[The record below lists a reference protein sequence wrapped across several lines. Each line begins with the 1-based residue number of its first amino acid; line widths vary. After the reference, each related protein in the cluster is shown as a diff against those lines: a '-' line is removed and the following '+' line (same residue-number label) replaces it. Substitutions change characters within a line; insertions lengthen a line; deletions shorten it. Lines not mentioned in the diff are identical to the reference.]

1 MFESP
6 QPFSKPGR
14 PDHPAGWEYI
24 DELEAMAEWLTAG
37 PDRSPELAE
46 SVAGMDTFRGSDT
59 VKRWLHNVATAHV
72 SGAEGPAGFL
82 DRLVEGKRQRGAVPT
97 GSALDAEISARLKAL
112 EALCS
117 IPDNYRCAL
126 LLKEGSGLT
135 VERTAM
141 LMGVSKASLR
151 SILYR
156 ARRVI
161 DSQVGR
167 SEPRR

>member
-6 QPFSKPGR
+6 RRFSKQGR

-24 DELEAMAEWLTAG
+24 DELEAIADWLTAG
-37 PDRSPELAE
+37 PDRSPELARA
-46 SVAGMDTFRGSDT
+46 VAGMDTFRGPNT
-59 VKRWLHNVATAHV
+59 AKRWLHNVATAH
-72 SGAEGPAGFL
+72 SGAGAEAGFL
-82 DRLVEGKRQRGAVPT
+82 DRLVEDKRQRGRIPT
-97 GSALDAEISARLKAL
+97 RPALDAEISSRLEVL
-112 EALCS
+112 ESLCT

-135 VERTAM
+135 VERTAL

-156 ARRVI
+156 ARRALG
-161 DSQVGR
+161 SRVGQSGLQR
-167 SEPRR
+167 